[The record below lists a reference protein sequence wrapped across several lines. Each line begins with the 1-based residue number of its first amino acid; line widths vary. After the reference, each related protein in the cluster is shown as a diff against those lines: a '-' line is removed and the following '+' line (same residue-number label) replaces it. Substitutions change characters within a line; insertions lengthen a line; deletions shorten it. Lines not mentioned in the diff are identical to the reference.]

1 MIKVWHWF
9 FVRVI
14 TTNYSLGQNGRDKI
28 ENLFLSEK
36 IPLFPNQCCSQ
47 SFRLLTSLLI
57 YVGEGEN
64 LKFEKL
70 SYFLNLLDLQLLSRV
85 AENFQNIKVNHSY
98 RIAAIVGFYESIGW

>member
-1 MIKVWHWF
+1 M
-9 FVRVI
+9 RVI

-57 YVGEGEN
+57 YVAEGEN
-64 LKFEKL
+64 LKFELFLEFTGL
-70 SYFLNLLDLQLLSRV
+70 STFVLTTFVQSCRK
-85 AENFQNIKVNHSY
+85 FSKHKS
-98 RIAAIVGFYESIGW
+98 